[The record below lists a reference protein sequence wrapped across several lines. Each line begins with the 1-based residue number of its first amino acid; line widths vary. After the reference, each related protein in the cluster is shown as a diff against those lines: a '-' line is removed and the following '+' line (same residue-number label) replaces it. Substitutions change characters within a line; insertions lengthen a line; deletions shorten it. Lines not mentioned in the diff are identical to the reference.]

1 MDSLSQIV
9 LGGAVAAACVPAAH
23 RRAAWLAGAAL
34 GTLPDLDAPLIA
46 ALTPD
51 PVLRMTL
58 HRGASHSLF
67 VLPLLAWGIWWLLRR
82 RGGRVAQAPRA
93 WLWAIMLAL
102 ITHPLLDAFT
112 VYGTQLLWP
121 LPVHPAMWSSVFI
134 IDPLYTVPLLLA
146 SAAVLLRP
154 QAALARQAVVAG
166 LVLST
171 AYLGWSLAAK
181 AVVERAADA
190 ALAPLGLADAPRFS
204 TPMPLNT
211 VLWRVVVMTPQGYWV
226 GDRSVLADR
235 GPMRFA
241 PHTSAVADAQAVAG
255 FAAVQ
260 QLTWFNRGFMRAQ
273 VRDLDPAAAS
283 APRQQLVLS
292 DLRMGLE
299 PHYSFNFAVA
309 QRTAGGAWQPLQ
321 PPVQLGSPADAA
333 FSRQGMGAALRGI
346 WQRMWHAPGV

>member
-1 MDSLSQIV
+1 M
-9 LGGAVAAACVPAAH
+9 AAACVPAAH

-46 ALTPD
+46 ALTED

-67 VLPLLAWGIWWLLRR
+67 VLPLLAWGIWWLFRR

-102 ITHPLLDAFT
+102 VTHPLLDAFT

-121 LPVHPAMWSSVFI
+121 LPAHPAMWSSVFI

-146 SAAVLLRP
+146 SMAVLLRP
-154 QAALARQAVVAG
+154 QAALARQAVVAA
-166 LVLST
+166 LALST

-181 AVVERAADA
+181 AAVDRAASA

-241 PHTSAVADAQAVAG
+241 PHASALADAQAVA
-255 FAAVQ
+255 ALPAVR
-260 QLTWFNRGFMRAQ
+260 QLSWFNRGFMRAQ
-273 VRDLDPAAAS
+273 VQDAPADGAQAALPV
-283 APRQQLVLS
+283 PRQWLVLS
-292 DLRMGLE
+292 DLRMGME
-299 PHYSFNFAVA
+299 PHYNFNFAVA

-321 PPVQLGSPADAA
+321 PPVQLGPGPGSA
-333 FSRQGMGAALRGI
+333 FSREGMGAALRQM
-346 WQRMWHAPGV
+346 WQRMWRQPAG